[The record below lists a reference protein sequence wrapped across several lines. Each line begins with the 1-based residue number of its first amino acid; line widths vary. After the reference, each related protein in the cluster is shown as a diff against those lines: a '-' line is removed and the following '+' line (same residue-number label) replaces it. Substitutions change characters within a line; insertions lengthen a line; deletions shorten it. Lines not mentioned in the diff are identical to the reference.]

1 MFKVAAGAVTRELL
15 GEMVV
20 TNDQTFALMS
30 ANLKGENGNLLSS
43 GFSIYEPIKVFVE
56 HPGFVP
62 GSWRQCLRPPSAV
75 PAGNYQ
81 SNEPE

>member
-1 MFKVAAGAVTRELL
+1 MFELVAGVITREVVVL
-15 GEMVV
+15 VRWFV

-30 ANLKGENGNLLSS
+30 ANLKGENRNLLSS

-62 GSWRQCLRPPSAV
+62 RELTSVFAV
-75 PAGNYQ
+75 PIR
-81 SNEPE
+81 SLCR